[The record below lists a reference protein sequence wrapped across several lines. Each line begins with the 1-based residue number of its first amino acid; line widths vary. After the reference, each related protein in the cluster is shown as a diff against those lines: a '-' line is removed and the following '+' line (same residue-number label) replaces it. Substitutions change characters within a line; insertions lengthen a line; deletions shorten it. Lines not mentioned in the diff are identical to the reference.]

1 MKKLLSVLLVIAM
14 MLALVACG
22 GAETPA
28 EPETPVAPETPAEPA
43 PGGDPVDVD
52 DPAETP
58 AVKRGGTL
66 VLGKAKNLDAGM
78 NVTKDTDCSSGFTFY
93 AAVFEGL
100 FTVDADGKPA
110 PFLAES
116 WEFAED
122 NLSLTVKLREDVS
135 FSNGEKFNAEA
146 AAKCLNYYIA
156 EETKHPF
163 KGNDLKLITGTDV
176 VDEYTIRINTSAPDS
191 NLCLGLASSSGYMV
205 APSAIDSGDIGANP
219 IGTGPF
225 VVDEYV
231 EGQYVTVKANPNYY
245 RMGEDGKPLPYLD
258 GIKYI
263 IMTDDTTQ
271 ITNLKS
277 GEIMGLDR
285 LSSASSTLT
294 AQGLPNMTTYMGT
307 VTNVYTVSVNLGDET
322 MQNEKLRQA
331 IMYGIDGQQIID
343 IAFEGFGAPAKF
355 WTDPGKW
362 YYNEYNPYSYDPE
375 KAAALVKEAGYPDGV
390 ELELKVI
397 SREPDNTCAQLVQ
410 AQLAEV
416 GINIVINQMDTASW
430 VAAVRTDH
438 DCQLSLSLAGNAGY
452 EPARM
457 HGAMFSAF
465 GGPGNGLPEV
475 DRMQELVNEMKVT
488 IDLDERVALYDE
500 FQRLILD
507 TALTVPMGHKYTYAA
522 FDNSVKNVEFHYYG
536 WLMFDEVW
544 IDQ

>member
-28 EPETPVAPETPAEPA
+28 EPETPAAPADPA

-52 DPAETP
+52 DPAEAP
-58 AVKRGGTL
+58 AIKRGGTL

-78 NVTKDTDCSSGFTFY
+78 NIAKETDCSSGYTFY
-93 AAVFEGL
+93 AAIFEGL
-100 FTVDADGKPA
+100 FTVDKDGKPA

-122 NLSLTVKLREDVS
+122 NLSLTIKLREDVS

-146 AAKCLNYYIA
+146 AAKCLNYYILD
-156 EETKHPF
+156 ETKHPV
-163 KGNDLKLITGTDV
+163 KNSDLKLVTGTDV

-205 APSAIDSGDIGANP
+205 APAAIDSGDIGANP

-225 VVDEYV
+225 IVDEYV
-231 EGQYVTVKANPNYY
+231 EGQYVTVKRNPNYY
-245 RMGEDGKPLPYLD
+245 KMGEDGQPLPYLD

-277 GEIMGLDR
+277 GEVMGIDR

-294 AQGLPNMTTYMGT
+294 AQGMENMNVFMGT
-307 VTNVYTVSVNLGDET
+307 VTNVYTVSVNLTNET

-375 KAAALVKEAGYPDGV
+375 KAAALLAEAGYPDGI

-457 HGAMFSAF
+457 HGGMFSAF
-465 GGPGNGLPEV
+465 GGNGDGNENIPEV
-475 DRMQELVNEMKVT
+475 ARMYELVNEMKTT
-488 IDLDERVALYDE
+488 IDLDKRIALYDE
-500 FQRLILD
+500 FQRLIMD
-507 TALTVPMGHKYTYAA
+507 TALTAPMGHKYTYAA
-522 FDNSVKNVEFHYYG
+522 FDKAVMDRPVNFRKQIYFARSH
-536 WLMFDEVW
+536 
-544 IDQ
+544 